1 MQELNDLV
9 WSTNTNGNVRPITT
23 TQGMPFTPST
33 SPLPLKPQLSN
44 APVYSNARPANN
56 GGSQPVNRS
65 GTSTPQRTVA
75 TGQPFGLGKSSSLT
89 GSTANNGV
97 GSNSNKANADD
108 VFGTLVGAFGG
119 ASIRQSA
126 APILSMDEQR
136 KQSQQQL
143 LQRHPQNLSSGNA
156 SNIVFPVNTAQSLM
170 ISHSTSLQPLV
181 SAGKPPSRSG
191 SPSLVPVNAFD
202 GLGLTMGT
210 SNSQHTRAMSNTA
223 GPTAQSLTFNAAN
236 GISTQSTGIMQFD
249 GISSTSRLSPAYP
262 SNKHQDSTSNL
273 DIPTLQPHQ
282 LSTNKIRSKSPSATN
297 SSKQSAPFADLLSIK
312 PSASKVSQMTVAS
325 QSESTLPQ
333 SKQTG
338 TMVQPPKSAEAWG
351 NIDFLDAPGP
361 AKHTS
366 IATSGNYTT
375 VSDTH
380 LVNGDI
386 FDASFLGSQFSKE
399 TKVCKPVVDDN
410 PLGLLAGPAT
420 QSPAWES
427 LTLKSTQS
435 TSPTHS
441 LQSNSQSLPISQPT
455 KTSNDRNIA
464 QIVSMGFDAD
474 SAAAALEVSGQEVAA
489 AIDILVQNQKAE
501 AQIQHFSLAN
511 QGISPTKSQ
520 RQTTSC
526 SSNRP
531 ESKFNSDNNTDE
543 YKGFYTGRARDEDD
557 IEPGSRV
564 LPDTQK
570 IIESASAFGM
580 SVFKNAKTFVSY
592 SKKAIT
598 QVIEKAG
605 ADVSGTSTGETKSP
619 GGYDENRHAAQ
630 EYSQWNGKP
639 FKDHDDGEYDDCYDA
654 HDAPKESKF
663 SDGLNTQ
670 NGHGW
675 QNDTTD
681 MNMSVSSD
689 EDVDVSVKKQT
700 NCLSAIKSEGS
711 SQQVPSSKSD
721 NNLIDPDEFVTI
733 SPPAPSMNST
743 MQQFLETELS
753 QPSKQQTSSPST
765 RQQPKLQSS
774 ALTTSPHYISAESTK
789 SLGTEMFKKG
799 QFSDAVVH
807 YTTAIQALQA
817 LSSSTMST
825 DPAYMSL
832 LALGISSN
840 DLKGLHRRACAYEAI
855 EMWTEALKDYRMVM
869 ETGGASKSVSE
880 GIVRCNKALQGSDRG
895 TFASETNAIN
905 SSASVS
911 QPKLVKPSSVQV
923 QSAVDAAVQ
932 KLRHQAIQAEQEETE
947 KFALGDEIE
956 AKINHWRRNKED
968 NLRAL
973 ISTLNMAWD
982 LFKAKDSEAVNVLES
997 HETAEEEMGADE
1009 WDDNV
1014 DYEWE
1019 GDNEEYSIMENAGQD
1034 DGEEVDETTNGNE
1047 QEDTSINDT
1056 ATEQQQQRSSHTH
1069 GNGQH
1074 NPRWRGHAPARA
1086 ANGGNKQYSAI
1097 SSKIYINPSYVR
1109 RGVVFP
1115 FPLPMH
1121 IQAMAPSASM
1131 PPMTNV
1137 MMPPYGTRVSQ
1148 MMPIIPQAPINWN
1161 FNATAFVP
1169 GTAMQMGARRH
1180 ENINFRGN
1188 SSQQNK
1194 QSMFQSNS
1202 LSSTHRSQ
1210 KYPQQLAGQKRSASI
1225 ISDSRDTEKST
1236 GGDSATL
1243 SQQLTRP
1250 DFHPGNGLQKVLPRA
1265 LQ

>member
-23 TQGMPFTPST
+23 TQGMPFTPSA

-44 APVYSNARPANN
+44 APVYSNARPANS

-223 GPTAQSLTFNAAN
+223 GATAQSLTFNAAN

-282 LSTNKIRSKSPSATN
+282 LSTNKIHSKSPSATN

-427 LTLKSTQS
+427 LTLKATQS

-455 KTSNDRNIA
+455 KNSNDRNIA

-721 NNLIDPDEFVTI
+721 NNLIDPDGFVTI

-753 QPSKQQTSSPST
+753 QPSKQQTPFPST

-832 LALGISSN
+832 LVTLLTNRASAMLKTGQYREAIADCTQALGISSN

-895 TFASETNAIN
+895 TLASETNAIN

-973 ISTLNMAWD
+973 ISTLNMVLWPSLGWKPVGLGELVTPQQLKVRYMRAVGKVHPDKLGVDATVEQRLIANHVFSTLNKAWD
-982 LFKAKDSEAVNVLES
+982 LFKAS
-997 HETAEEEMGADE
+997 
-1009 WDDNV
+1009 
-1014 DYEWE
+1014 
-1019 GDNEEYSIMENAGQD
+1019 
-1034 DGEEVDETTNGNE
+1034 NG
-1047 QEDTSINDT
+1047 
-1056 ATEQQQQRSSHTH
+1056 
-1069 GNGQH
+1069 
-1074 NPRWRGHAPARA
+1074 
-1086 ANGGNKQYSAI
+1086 I
-1097 SSKIYINPSYVR
+1097 S
-1109 RGVVFP
+1109 
-1115 FPLPMH
+1115 
-1121 IQAMAPSASM
+1121 
-1131 PPMTNV
+1131 
-1137 MMPPYGTRVSQ
+1137 
-1148 MMPIIPQAPINWN
+1148 
-1161 FNATAFVP
+1161 
-1169 GTAMQMGARRH
+1169 
-1180 ENINFRGN
+1180 
-1188 SSQQNK
+1188 
-1194 QSMFQSNS
+1194 
-1202 LSSTHRSQ
+1202 
-1210 KYPQQLAGQKRSASI
+1210 
-1225 ISDSRDTEKST
+1225 
-1236 GGDSATL
+1236 
-1243 SQQLTRP
+1243 
-1250 DFHPGNGLQKVLPRA
+1250 
-1265 LQ
+1265 